1 MTVLIDADACPVTRL
16 ATEIAKKHGVSVKI
30 LCDTN
35 HVMTSDYAEVEAV
48 SAGAD
53 AVDFRIANLCEKGD
67 IVVTQDYGVAAM
79 ALSRGAFAIHQSGMV
94 YDNENID
101 RLLFRRFLTKE
112 IRRSSSKNHL
122 KGPKKRTNED
132 DKAFAESFEK
142 LILKGMAK

>member
-16 ATEIAKKHGVSVKI
+16 ATEIAKKHGLPVKI

-35 HVMTSDYAEVEAV
+35 HVMTSDYAEIETV

-53 AVDFRIANLCEKGD
+53 AVDFRIANLCKKGD

-79 ALSRGAFAIHQSGMV
+79 ALSKGAFAIHQSGMV

-112 IRRSSSKNHL
+112 IRRSSSKNHP

>member
-1 MTVLIDADACPVTRL
+1 MTVLIDADACSVTKL
-16 ATEIAKKHGVSVKI
+16 ATEIAKKQGIPVKI

-35 HVMTSDYAEVEAV
+35 HVMTSDYAEVETV

-53 AVDFRIANLCEKGD
+53 AVDFRIANLCKKGD
-67 IVVTQDYGVAAM
+67 VVVTQDYGVAAM
-79 ALSRGAFAIHQSGMV
+79 TLSKGAFAIHQSGMI

-101 RLLFRRFLTKE
+101 RLLFQRFLTKE

-132 DKAFAESFEK
+132 DKIFAQNFEK
-142 LILKGMAK
+142 LLLKGMTK

>member
-1 MTVLIDADACPVTRL
+1 MTVLIDADACPVTKL
-16 ATEIAKKHGVSVKI
+16 SVEIAKKYGIPVKI

-35 HVMTSDYAEVEAV
+35 HVMTSDYAEVETV

-53 AVDFRIANLCEKGD
+53 AVDFRIANLCQKGD

-79 ALSRGAFAIHQSGMV
+79 ALSKGAFAIHQSGV
-94 YDNENID
+94 IYDNENID
-101 RLLFRRFLTKE
+101 RLLFQRFLTKE

-132 DKAFAESFEK
+132 DKIFAQNFEK
-142 LILKGMAK
+142 LILKGMEK

>member
-16 ATEIAKKHGVSVKI
+16 VTEIAKKHGVPVKI

-35 HVMTSDYAEVEAV
+35 HVMTSDYAEVETV

-53 AVDFRIANLCEKGD
+53 AVDFRIANLCKKGD
-67 IVVTQDYGVAAM
+67 VVVTQDYGVAAM
-79 ALSRGAFAIHQSGMV
+79 ALSKGAFAIHQSGMV

-142 LILKGMAK
+142 LILKGMTK